1 LNNYTWMSGRDLN
14 TKGKLINM
22 EDFSTETSIDLS
34 VLLFIENLPIEVAN
48 FATSKV
54 LMVSNKWK

>member
-1 LNNYTWMSGRDLN
+1 VSGRDLN

-22 EDFSTETSIDLS
+22 ADFSTETSIDLA
-34 VLLFIENLPIEVAN
+34 VLLVIENLPIEVAN

-54 LMVSNKWK
+54 LMVSNNWK